1 MQNEQ
6 VLWDDDDETGLES
19 VSEPDMDDLADE
31 LDATVIETD
40 VDEFGTHTVQAP
52 DAKLEDRDTVTLK
65 STRAQRPLATPPVDA
80 EMEDD
85 EWENTKYEREREST
99 PSSLPITITRDDN
112 ERGPQKERRP
122 GPVPV
127 SGGFTSESW
136 VQTGDYVPKS
146 VGNGER
152 ERLSPRS
159 E

>member
-31 LDATVIETD
+31 LDATVIESD
-40 VDEFGTHTVQAP
+40 VDEFGTHTVQP

-65 STRAQRPLATPPVDA
+65 STRAQRPLATPADA

-85 EWENTKYEREREST
+85 EWENTNEREREST

-112 ERGPQKERRP
+112 ERRPQKERRP

-152 ERLSPRS
+152 ERSSPPRS

>member
-6 VLWDDDDETGLES
+6 VLWDDEDETGLES

-31 LDATVIETD
+31 LDATVIESD
-40 VDEFGTHTVQAP
+40 VDEFGTHTQSLG
-52 DAKLEDRDTVTLK
+52 AKLEDRDTVTLK
-65 STRAQRPLATPPVDA
+65 STRAQRPLATPADA

-85 EWENTKYEREREST
+85 EWENTNEREREST

-112 ERGPQKERRP
+112 ERGPQERRP

-127 SGGFTSESW
+127 SGGFTIESW

-152 ERLSPRS
+152 ELSPRG